1 MNAIDSIQAKLLPKT
16 EVVPGSGRSWTVF
29 AMLLVVCFLG
39 NYCLSANFGLYED
52 DHVYTVAA
60 FHWHWHDLQ
69 RALSSAAAV
78 APDRPLGLALNHV
91 VTYLSKRLHG
101 LQFGYLLG
109 CLLLTLNSYLVFRV
123 LKPLLS
129 ERAAFCGALLF
140 LLTPADMGKQL
151 LMHRAFVQGSIS
163 ASLAGLLLN
172 RSGFI
177 GFRIISYAVAG
188 ASLFIWEGPYLA
200 FLAAPFFRTRRKASK
215 LSARW
220 HVAAFFLVLGSVFL
234 FRVTHGES
242 RANEAVTGFPEP
254 VFRML
259 QALWIG
265 PAAALRAL
273 ILRPWETL
281 EHVEAF
287 AAAIGLAI
295 GAIAWRMLNRDG
307 NQTGAGEGAA
317 DTGTRLD
324 AQVAFGGLIAF
335 VFPYVLMFRTAYF
348 PPNETIGRL
357 SSLHAPATFGLA
369 VLGSALYQQL
379 ARTRWCGRS
388 AALLGTAFFAL
399 LGAYS
404 VQYQEK
410 EYVAAWEAQRT
421 TWKGIYALSGDAGP
435 GTPIAVDLDGL
446 PQTQCFPSNWLPGA
460 YALFDVFAKVPKFW
474 PKTPQI
480 TGYYPSCETEF
491 KDGALVMK
499 TPPWALGAWPVLRNG
514 EFIFLK
520 YQNGQMTRCTGP
532 TQLSGHALLPKAPVP
547 GVSGWPL
554 NRVGTRI
561 LLPRSFEDWKHLSRE
576 KPYSWT
582 KNWD

>member
-1 MNAIDSIQAKLLPKT
+1 MHTTNLIPAKMLPKT
-16 EVVPGSGRSWTVF
+16 GTLPSWRSWIPF
-29 AMLLVVCFLG
+29 WALFLICFLG

-52 DHVYTVAA
+52 DYFYTVPAL
-60 FHWHWHDLQ
+60 HWNRHDLL
-69 RALSSAAAV
+69 RALLSSAATV
-78 APDRPLGLALNHV
+78 PDRPLGLALNHV
-91 VTYLSKRLHG
+91 VSYLSSRVYG

-109 CLLLTLNSYLVFRV
+109 CLLLTVNAYLIFRV

-129 ERAAFCGALLF
+129 EQAAFCGALLF

-151 LMHRAFVQGSIS
+151 LMHRAFVQGSIT
-163 ASLAGLLLN
+163 ALLAGILLN
-172 RSGFI
+172 RSEGI
-177 GFRIISYAVAG
+177 RLRVISYVVA
-188 ASLFIWEGPYLA
+188 ATSLFIWEGPYLP
-200 FLAAPFFRTRRKASK
+200 FLAAPFFWTRRKAATSSV
-215 LSARW
+215 LL
-220 HVAAFFLVLGSVFL
+220 HIAAFFLVLGSVFL
-234 FRVTHGES
+234 FRVTHGDA
-242 RANEAVTGFPEP
+242 RTNEAVTGFPEP
-254 VFRML
+254 VFQMF

-265 PAAALRAL
+265 PVAALRAL

-287 AAAIGLAI
+287 AAGVGLIIGV
-295 GAIAWRMLNRDG
+295 IAWQILSRGGD
-307 NQTGAGEGAA
+307 QTGTGAKL
-317 DTGTRLD
+317 G

-369 VLGSALYQQL
+369 VLGSVLYDRL
-379 ARTRWCGRS
+379 TCSKWFCRS
-388 AALLGTAFFAL
+388 AALLGALFFTL

-404 VQYQEK
+404 VQYQEN
-410 EYVAAWEAQRT
+410 EYVADWEAQRT
-421 TWKGIYALSGDAGP
+421 IWKGIYALSGDAGP
-435 GTPIAVDLDGL
+435 GTVIVVDFDGL
-446 PQTQCFPSNWLPGA
+446 PQTQCFLSFWLLDASP
-460 YALFDVFAKVPKFW
+460 LFDLFTEVPKSW
-474 PKTPQI
+474 QKIPRI
-480 TGYYPSCETEF
+480 TAYYSWGESEF

-499 TPPWALGAWPVLRNG
+499 TPPWAPGPWPVLRNG

-532 TQLSGHALLPKAPVP
+532 TQLFGHLLLPKAAVP

-554 NRVGTRI
+554 NWVGSQV
-561 LLPRSFEDWKHLSRE
+561 LLPPSFKHWKRLSRE